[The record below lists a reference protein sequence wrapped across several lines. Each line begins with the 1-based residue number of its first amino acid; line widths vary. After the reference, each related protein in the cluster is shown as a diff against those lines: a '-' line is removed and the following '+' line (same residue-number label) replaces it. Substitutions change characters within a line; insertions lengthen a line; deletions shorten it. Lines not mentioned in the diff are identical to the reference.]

1 MYASSIIN
9 SPKFFCGRG
18 AVAKVVGAVVVV
30 LVVVVAGVVVVIS
43 SVVVDVTVVVGSGH
57 VAHVPGHSHIVHTQS
72 PVMLAD
78 VEAVV
83 VAFGVQ
89 TQFIVVVVKSFC
101 ISVGYSNVIVCA
113 LCSIQIEV
121 MRNVTYNFMLNLVLL
136 PNS

>member
-1 MYASSIIN
+1 M
-9 SPKFFCGRG
+9 
-18 AVAKVVGAVVVV
+18 
-30 LVVVVAGVVVVIS
+30 LVVVVVGVVVVIS

-78 VEAVV
+78 VGAGV
-83 VAFGVQ
+83 VAFDVQTQ

-121 MRNVTYNFMLNLVLL
+121 MRNITYNCMLILVLL